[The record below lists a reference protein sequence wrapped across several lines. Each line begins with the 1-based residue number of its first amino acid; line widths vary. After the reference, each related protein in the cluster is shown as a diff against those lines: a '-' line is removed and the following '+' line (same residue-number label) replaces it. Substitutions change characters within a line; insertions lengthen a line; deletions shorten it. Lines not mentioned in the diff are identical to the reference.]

1 MPGAMDAALHVALER
16 LLEHLVHELRCAL
29 PDRLV
34 GVYLQ
39 GSFALGAADEDSDV
53 DFVVAVGRPLRRD
66 GVRRLQDLH
75 DRIHDLPNPWAR
87 RLEGSYFEAELLRT
101 CGRREERTWYL
112 DNGARRLIRSR
123 HCNTAVVR
131 QTLRRHGICLWGPEA
146 DTLVDEVP
154 TALLRDEILTTM
166 QGWGHEILS
175 DPCRFAGR
183 WQQGFIVLSF
193 CRMWRD
199 LATGEVGSKQ
209 RGAAWAKSQLD
220 RAWWDL
226 IDRAW
231 STRRDPAL
239 AVRMPPDRHDWE
251 RTLSLVR
258 IITDECAPWDPDERP
273 QRRPAL
279 TEQHQRPRHG
289 SMSLR

>member
-1 MPGAMDAALHVALER
+1 MDNALRTALDV
-16 LLEHLVHELRCAL
+16 LLEQLVDELRCVL

-53 DFVVAVGRPLRRD
+53 DFVVVVGKPLRRD

-101 CGRREERTWYL
+101 CGRRNERPWYL

-131 QTLRRHGICLWGPEA
+131 QTLREHGICLWGPEA

-166 QGWGHEILS
+166 QEWGHEILD
-175 DPCRFAGR
+175 DPRRVASR
-183 WQQGFIVLSF
+183 WQQGFIVLSI
-193 CRMWRD
+193 CRMWCD

-209 RGAAWAKSQLD
+209 RGAAWAKSHLD
-220 RAWWDL
+220 GAWWDL

-231 STRRDPAL
+231 STRHDPAV
-239 AVRMPPDRHDWE
+239 AARVPPDPQDWE
-251 RTLSLVR
+251 RTLLLVR
-258 IITDECAPWDPDERP
+258 LITNECAPDGA
-273 QRRPAL
+273 QC
-279 TEQHQRPRHG
+279 QV
-289 SMSLR
+289 